1 MSTDSVAHGASGGRV
16 RASLPTD
23 VEACPPIEPAFRAA
37 LDSALLGLDLRL
49 GPAVQ
54 AGIEAHVRLLMAW
67 NVVINLTAIRDQEAI
82 ALEHV
87 ADSLT
92 AVAVIEAVELGRR
105 PAILDLGSGAGY
117 PGLPLGLALPA
128 GRLTLVDS
136 VAKKARFLQVA
147 GDAALGAAAV
157 RGFDVPTL
165 EVVAERAESV
175 AHDRRRRGRFDLVT
189 ARAVGSLA
197 ELVEL
202 ALPLLRPGGRLVA
215 WKRDAEAV
223 SSGRAGYTA
232 AAERTIDR
240 PDLARELADAE
251 RLLPR
256 LGGALERVVV
266 VGLPGLEDHRLIVVR
281 SERPAP
287 ATYPRSPTERR
298 RDRA

>member
-1 MSTDSVAHGASGGRV
+1 M
-16 RASLPTD
+16 RAPLPTNAD
-23 VEACPPIEPAFRAA
+23 ALPPIEPAFRATLERA
-37 LDSALLGLDLRL
+37 LHSLDVRL

-67 NVVINLTAIRDQEAI
+67 NVAINLTAIRDPEAI

-92 AVAVIEAVELGRR
+92 AVALIGAADLGRR
-105 PAILDLGSGAGY
+105 LALLDLGSGAGY

-136 VAKKARFLQVA
+136 VAKKARFLKVA
-147 GDAALGAAAV
+147 GDAALGAAAAL
-157 RGFDVPTL
+157 GLDGPTL
-165 EVVAERAESV
+165 EVVAERAEAV
-175 AHDRRRRGRFDLVT
+175 ARDRRHRGRYDLVT

-215 WKRDAEAV
+215 WKREV
-223 SSGRAGYTA
+223 ETA
-232 AAERTIDR
+232 AIVGAATAATAATAVRTLDR
-240 PDLARELADAE
+240 PDLTHELADAE

-256 LGGALERVVV
+256 LGGAIEQVVRVD
-266 VGLPGLEDHRLIVVR
+266 LPGLEDHRLVVVR
-281 SERPAP
+281 SEHPAP
-287 ATYPRSPTERR
+287 APYPRSPTDRR

>member
-1 MSTDSVAHGASGGRV
+1 MPPDSVAGSDTGGRV
-16 RASLPTD
+16 RAPLPTNTD
-23 VEACPPIEPAFRAA
+23 ALPPIEPAFRTT
-37 LDSALLGLDLRL
+37 LESALQGLDVRL

-67 NVVINLTAIRDQEAI
+67 NAAINLTAILEPEAI

-92 AVAVIEAVELGRR
+92 AVALIQAAGLGRR
-105 PAILDLGSGAGY
+105 PALLDLGSGPGY

-147 GDAALGAAAV
+147 GDAALDAAAAL
-157 RGFDVPTL
+157 GLDGPTL
-165 EVVAERAESV
+165 EVVAERAEAV
-175 AHDRRRRGRFDLVT
+175 GRDRRHRGRYDLVT

-215 WKRDAEAV
+215 WKRKVE
-223 SSGRAGYTA
+223 TA
-232 AAERTIDR
+232 AIVGAPPAATPVRTLDR
-240 PDLARELADAE
+240 PDLAGELADAE

-256 LGGALERVVV
+256 LGGAIDRVVR
-266 VGLPGLEDHRLIVVR
+266 VGLSGLEDHRLVVVR
-281 SERPAP
+281 SDRLAP
-287 ATYPRSPTERR
+287 TSYPRSPTDRR